1 MASMEERRKLPRQR
15 TFKGGVI
22 IFGTAPVVECMIRN
36 LTDAGAGLEFGT
48 PAVVPDHFTLLIKPE
63 RRKRSCQV
71 IWRQT
76 GKIGVRF
83 E

>member
-1 MASMEERRKLPRQR
+1 MEERRKLPRQR

-22 IFGTAPVVECMIRN
+22 IFGTAPAVECTIRN
-36 LTDAGAGLEFGT
+36 LTDTGAGLEVGT
-48 PAVVPDHFTLLIKPE
+48 PTVVPDHFTLLIKPE
-63 RRKRSCQV
+63 RLQRSCQV
-71 IWRQT
+71 IWRQP

>member
-1 MASMEERRKLPRQR
+1 MASMDERRKLPRQR
-15 TFKGGVI
+15 TFKGGAI

-36 LTDAGAGLEFGT
+36 MTDVGAGLEVGA
-48 PAVVPDHFTLLIKPE
+48 PAAVPDRFTLLIKPE
-63 RRKRSCQV
+63 GRKRNCQV
-71 IWRQT
+71 IWRQS

>member
-1 MASMEERRKLPRQR
+1 MEERRKLPRQR

-22 IFGTAPVVECMIRN
+22 IFGTAPVVECTIRN
-36 LTDAGAGLEFGT
+36 LTDTGAGLEVGP

-63 RRKRSCQV
+63 RLKRSCQV
-71 IWRQT
+71 IWRQP